1 MTDPSTTTA
10 PKKRQRSTGAGGNA
24 PLTLSLGELMS
35 GKELLSIVAIGVL
48 WVCSLGL
55 GTLALFG
62 RVSMDWGL
70 SVSVLIGFLAGYLA
84 RPHVELVRVSHG
96 PLGWYRV
103 PPLPTSA
110 VRETW
115 RLRWNPFEKSGIV
128 YLDIHE
134 EGVVVREFLGGAVLI
149 RWDQLRRMDKVHLH
163 HDAPATFTPLKLHPK
178 DMQRVRAIWQARTS
192 SRGASEALP

>member
-1 MTDPSTTTA
+1 MAAIAALWTFTV
-10 PKKRQRSTGAGGNA
+10 G
-24 PLTLSLGELMS
+24 LLLLM
-35 GKELLSIVAIGVL
+35 
-48 WVCSLGL
+48 
-55 GTLALFG
+55 LFG
-62 RVSMDWGL
+62 RVPPERGL
-70 SVSVLIGFLAGYLA
+70 PLAVLLWFPMGYLA
-84 RPHVELVRVSHG
+84 APHISLVRVSHG

-103 PPLPTSA
+103 PPLPTSV

-178 DMQRVRAIWQARTS
+178 DMQRVRAIWEARSS
-192 SRGASEALP
+192 SRAASEALP